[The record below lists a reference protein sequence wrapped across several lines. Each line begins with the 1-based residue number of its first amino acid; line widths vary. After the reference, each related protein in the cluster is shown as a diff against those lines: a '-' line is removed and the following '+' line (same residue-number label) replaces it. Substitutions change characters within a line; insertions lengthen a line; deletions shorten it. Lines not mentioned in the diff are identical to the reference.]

1 MARVTYP
8 AILERQADGFGV
20 YLHDLPVNAVG
31 ATEAEAFAA
40 ATEALE
46 LYLETAAE
54 EGWPVPAPSALAE
67 AEVLDRKSFVS
78 RILVGAARHGRAQKV
93 TISLDEGLLERIDN
107 AVKASH
113 VQGGRSGFLAEGART
128 LLRDAASGSARGQ
141 KKRHKIARRKLA
153 PIRGGRA

>member
-1 MARVTYP
+1 MAHVTYP
-8 AILERQADGFGV
+8 AILERQPGGFGV

-67 AEVLDRKSFVS
+67 VEVLGRKSFVS

-107 AVKASH
+107 AVKAGH
-113 VQGGRSGFLAEGART
+113 VQGGRSGFLAEGARA
-128 LLRDAASGSARGQ
+128 LLRGAASGSNRGA
-141 KKRHKIARRKLA
+141 KKHKVARRKLA
-153 PIRGGRA
+153 AIRGGRA